1 MRKVLLITIVSIL
14 NQILKVS
21 GYININVFGTGLF
34 LPYSI
39 GIIGC
44 IKKHVNITDKTD
56 YKINGI
62 SGGAWCSLLYTQEED
77 LSDHDKIWDYAVGSE
92 MTNIKLQNDMKTFQE
107 NVENNLKNRYKNKG
121 AKNLNKISIISTK
134 IIGKFF
140 NMDIEKKSDFNN
152 IDDLINFCLCSSYL
166 PYLSGNSFSREYKG
180 SYYIDGDIKYNY
192 KNQKDK
198 LIDTEDVN
206 NIIIR
211 RNMWGRN
218 FSPENYL
225 YIDKDKS
232 RKLFQQGWEDTEKNI
247 DVINAKIK
255 H

>member
-1 MRKVLLITIVSIL
+1 M
-14 NQILKVS
+14 
-21 GYININVFGTGLF
+21 
-34 LPYSI
+34 I
-39 GIIGC
+39 G
-44 IKKHVNITDKTD
+44 N
-56 YKINGI
+56 
-62 SGGAWCSLLYTQEED
+62 
-77 LSDHDKIWDYAVGSE
+77 
-92 MTNIKLQNDMKTFQE
+92 
-107 NVENNLKNRYKNKG
+107 
-121 AKNLNKISIISTK
+121 
-134 IIGKFF
+134 FF

-206 NIIIR
+206 NIIIH

-247 DVINAKIK
+247 DIDIPRKKGGSVGASISPSILSARSITKKGVPIEASYGKENDAKARTSSLPNEGLGNTR
-255 H
+255 